1 MQLKKLEKGAQITRK
16 EIKSK
21 LNDKEERMW
30 SVESKA
36 TFTKKTK
43 TSSLWQ
49 SWGKKKKNQ
58 NSKKPK
64 NCINKKYNSH
74 WKEKIINCK
83 VFYKACIT
91 LIPKPDKDNIIIIK
105 V

>member
-49 SWGKKKKNQ
+49 SWGKKKKT
-58 NSKKPK
+58 KTAK
-64 NCINKKYNSH
+64 NPRTVSIK
-74 WKEKIINCK
+74 
-83 VFYKACIT
+83 
-91 LIPKPDKDNIIIIK
+91 NIIPIGK
-105 V
+105 KRL